1 MKSVDF
7 MGFHVGK
14 VHLLGKFKGFSIINE
29 ILLSQS
35 TVETMF
41 DPTVLNMGGDSGGCP
56 VIFVYFINV
65 PHPPILGV
73 NDGH

>member
-1 MKSVDF
+1 MKRVDF

-41 DPTVLNMGGDSGGCP
+41 DPTVLNMGGIRGG
-56 VIFVYFINV
+56 V
-65 PHPPILGV
+65 L
-73 NDGH
+73 